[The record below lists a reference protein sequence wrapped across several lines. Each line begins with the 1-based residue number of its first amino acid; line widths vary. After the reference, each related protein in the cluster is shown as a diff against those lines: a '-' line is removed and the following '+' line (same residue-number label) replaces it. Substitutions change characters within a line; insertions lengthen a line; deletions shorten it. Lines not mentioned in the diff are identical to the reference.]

1 MLTVVGENVACS
13 GTQRV
18 LELEDKVS
26 AGDGRFYRYP
36 AALLDRD
43 GPPLDSSRTRL

>member
-18 LELEDKVS
+18 LDLEDKVS

-43 GPPLDSSRTRL
+43 GHPLDSGGTSI